1 MYCDDSA
8 KLSLIFASLAERMDE
23 KASTIGQMRKA
34 RQRALH
40 FDSPIASMF
49 KVLGLDKIEQYQR
62 RLNKSEWEAVT
73 KHCQWD
79 DNYSAWV
86 VKLNE
91 NIEDEIK
98 DSVLRNKLMGYD
110 K

>member
-8 KLSLIFASLAERMDE
+8 KLSLIFASLAERMNE

-34 RQRALH
+34 RQRAVE
-40 FDSPIASMF
+40 FDSPVASMY
-49 KVLGLDKIEQYQR
+49 KVLGLDKSEQYHS
-62 RLNKSEWEAVT
+62 RLTKSEWEAVT

-79 DNYSAWV
+79 EEYCAWTK
-86 VKLNE
+86 KLNE